1 MRRGFKSQAEQK
13 AAEFRQ
19 RLNCRPDESISIDEL
34 AHVLDVEM
42 MSADKL
48 VPLARLEELNGIQE
62 DAFSAA
68 TFRRKDGSRVVVF
81 NPLHSL
87 GRTRSNQ
94 AHELAHIVLQH
105 TVRTIEEVGGL
116 TFVTCDIEQ
125 EEEADWFAGCLLLPR
140 DLLYRE
146 AKKGRTPIEIATLH
160 ETSEAMA
167 RFRLNA
173 SGVLIQIGR
182 NKANVSTKH
191 PRAQP
196 K

>member
-1 MRRGFKSQAEQK
+1 MRRGFKSQAEQT

-19 RLNCRPDESISIDEL
+19 RLNCQPHESISIEKLAQVLNVEL
-34 AHVLDVEM
+34 
-42 MSADKL
+42 MSAEIL
-48 VPLARLEELNGIQE
+48 VPLDRLEELNIIQE

-68 TFRRKDGSRVVVF
+68 TFRRKNGTRVVVF

-94 AHELAHIVLQH
+94 AHELAHIILQH

-116 TFVTCDIEQ
+116 SFVTCDIEQ
-125 EEEADWFAGCLLLPR
+125 EEEADWLAGCLLLPR

-146 AKKGRTPIEIATLH
+146 ARKGKTAVEIANIH

-167 RFRLNA
+167 KFRLNA

-182 NKANVSTKH
+182 NKSVASKSRMK
-191 PRAQP
+191 PS
-196 K
+196 